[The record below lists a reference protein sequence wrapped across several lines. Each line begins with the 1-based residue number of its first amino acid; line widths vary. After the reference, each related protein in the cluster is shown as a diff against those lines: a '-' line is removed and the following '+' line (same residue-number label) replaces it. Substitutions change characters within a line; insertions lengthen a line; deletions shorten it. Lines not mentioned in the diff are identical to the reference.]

1 MLIQPQCKSTF
12 CKITLNVH
20 VQGLLHCV
28 CVCVWGGGGGGGNCT
43 LDYMLFLESETILAQ
58 PVVEAL
64 LELVQAMDSEMEA
77 EEVCRCGRPR
87 IAIGEE
93 QLRFFGEN
101 GFRRQASFSAVSAQ
115 LNVDW
120 PRCHEHHLISVSFQ
134 TLT

>member
-1 MLIQPQCKSTF
+1 MYL
-12 CKITLNVH
+12 
-20 VQGLLHCV
+20 GLV
-28 CVCVWGGGGGGGNCT
+28 FTTTDTVNST

-64 LELVQAMDSEMEA
+64 LELVQAMDSAMEA

-87 IAIGEE
+87 IVIGEE

-115 LNVDW
+115 LNVD
-120 PRCHEHHLISVSFQ
+120 
-134 TLT
+134 